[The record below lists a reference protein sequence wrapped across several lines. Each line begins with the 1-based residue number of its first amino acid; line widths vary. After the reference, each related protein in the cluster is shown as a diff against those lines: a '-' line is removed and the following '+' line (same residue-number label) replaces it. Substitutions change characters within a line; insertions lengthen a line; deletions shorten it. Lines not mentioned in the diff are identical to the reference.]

1 VLSLLL
7 VVVLIGAVLT
17 AALWVGTL
25 FLQGYLY
32 TEPSGGVF
40 WQAPLAAAVLTFF
53 YLFWSLL
60 NVWDGTVVD
69 GRVEIPYGI
78 LWSFSNRVDLSP
90 EPVAEFESK
99 RKNESEVE
107 VFKLEKSPHEIKYK
121 RVDKN
126 EYWSPVGVE
135 WVKFKDKDGKEYKFD
150 PIPTPKGGNRVFVDH
165 EHGWEMTDIRPGQAS
180 YTSFGRLLV
189 YFLLN
194 AMHLAVWIVC
204 LWLVLR
210 FAPSHAIGLG
220 VVMWLLFTLAV
231 FPGLFSRA
239 AAAVQPLAA

>member
-1 VLSLLL
+1 VFSLFL

-17 AALWVGTL
+17 AVLWFGTL
-25 FLQGYLY
+25 FLQSYFY

-40 WQAPLAAAVLTFF
+40 WQAPLAAAVLTVF

-60 NVWDGTVVD
+60 NVWGGTVVD

-78 LWSFSNRVDLSP
+78 LWSFSNRIDLSP

-99 RKNESEVE
+99 RRNEAEPE
-107 VFKLEKSPHEIKYK
+107 VFKLEKLPKEIKYK

-126 EYWSPVGVE
+126 EYWSSNGVE
-135 WVKFKDKDGKEYKFD
+135 WVKFKDKEGKEYKFE
-150 PIPTPKGGNRVFVDH
+150 PVPSERGGNRVFVDR
-165 EHGWEMTDIRPGQAS
+165 EQGWEMTDIRPGQAS

-189 YFLLN
+189 YFFLN
-194 AMHLAVWIVC
+194 ALHLLLWIAC

-210 FAPSHAIGLG
+210 FAPSHAVGLG

-239 AAAVQPLAA
+239 AAAV